1 VTRQGITTITREQ
14 IQAAHDQ
21 DKRIKL
27 IASLRLLPGD
37 DGQEETLEAH
47 VEPIALPLT
56 DPLAR
61 VDGVM
66 NALSIQTD
74 TLSEVTI
81 IGPGAGRIQTGQGL
95 LADVLACVQ

>member
-1 VTRQGITTITREQ
+1 VQDE
-14 IQAAHDQ
+14 

-27 IASLRLLPGD
+27 IASLRLLSGT
-37 DGQEETLEAH
+37 DGREETLEAI
-47 VEPIALPLT
+47 VEPTVIPLT

-61 VDGVM
+61 VDGVT
-66 NALSIQTD
+66 NALTIHSD

-81 IGPGAGRIQTGQGL
+81 IWPVAGRLHTGQGL